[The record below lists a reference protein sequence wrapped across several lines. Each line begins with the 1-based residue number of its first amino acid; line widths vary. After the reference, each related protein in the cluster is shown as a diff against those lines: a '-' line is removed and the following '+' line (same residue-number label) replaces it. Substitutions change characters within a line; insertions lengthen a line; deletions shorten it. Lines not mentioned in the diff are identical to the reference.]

1 MRWGLAVLLLILGA
15 AAPAAAQTDTTVT
28 VQTVPP
34 TTAATSPPTTD
45 APATT
50 QATVPRTTVTTR
62 ATTSRPTTT
71 SSTSS
76 TTSTTLPPVEEDDN
90 GENVDV
96 GVLGLAGLVGLLGLG
111 AFLRARPTPVP
122 TRRVATEEVTDRT
135 LVIPRTEQTAVD
147 ETSEIVAYE
156 NLSYEELLAEGQAAG
171 IPGFSSMTREELIQA
186 LRSRG

>member
-1 MRWGLAVLLLILGA
+1 MRWGLAVLVFA
-15 AAPAAAQTDTTVT
+15 FASVAPAAAQTDTTT
-28 VQTVPP
+28 PTVPP
-34 TTAATSPPTTD
+34 TTAATTPTTD

-50 QATVPRTTVTTR
+50 QATVPRTTVTTQR

-76 TTSTTLPPVEEDDN
+76 TTSTTLPVEEDDN

-111 AFLRARPTPVP
+111 ALLRARPAPRP
-122 TRRVATEEVTDRT
+122 MPVATERVTDRT
-135 LVIPRTEQTAVD
+135 LVIPHTEQAAVD
-147 ETSEIVAYE
+147 ETSEIVVYE
-156 NLSYEELLAEGQAAG
+156 NLSYEELLAEAQAAG
-171 IPGFSSMTREELIQA
+171 ISGFSAMTREELIQA